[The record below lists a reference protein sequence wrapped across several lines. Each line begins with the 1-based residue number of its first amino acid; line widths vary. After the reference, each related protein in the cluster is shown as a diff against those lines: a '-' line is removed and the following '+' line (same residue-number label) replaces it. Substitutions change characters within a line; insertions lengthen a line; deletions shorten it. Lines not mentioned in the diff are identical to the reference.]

1 MKKNI
6 IYIMAAFL
14 SFSFLP
20 GTANASTNT
29 LQTVLT
35 GDSLSP
41 VQADRSTLSTGEMH
55 AQNSET
61 VVRGRTADGGNGGIY
76 ISVGA
81 LIIIILLLIILL

>member
-6 IYIMAAFL
+6 IYIMTALL

-20 GTANASTNT
+20 GTATASTQPV
-29 LQTVLT
+29 QTALT
-35 GDSLSP
+35 GDSLTP
-41 VQADRSTLSTGEMH
+41 AQADRSTLSTGEMN
-55 AQNSET
+55 AQNMET
-61 VVRGRTADGGNGGIY
+61 AVHGKASDGGHGGIY